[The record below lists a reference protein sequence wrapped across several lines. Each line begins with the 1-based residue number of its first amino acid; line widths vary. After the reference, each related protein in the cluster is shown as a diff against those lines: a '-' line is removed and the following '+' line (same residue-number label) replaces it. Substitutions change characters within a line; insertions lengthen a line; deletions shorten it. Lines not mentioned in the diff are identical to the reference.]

1 MLFHLTVIFGCQ
13 LAGETLTRLFALPLP
28 GPVLGMAILF
38 VGLLVFGLPEPFRR
52 TGEVL
57 ISNLSLLFVP
67 AGVGVMLHGALIS
80 ADWLPIAVGL
90 VGSTLITIAVTAHVM
105 QRMGGSDEGSEEGN
119 DEGSDGGGGAAGG
132 ASGGQGREGPENA
145 GGR

>member
-28 GPVLGMAILF
+28 GPVLGMALLF
-38 VGLLVFGLPEPFRR
+38 AGLLVFGLPESFRR
-52 TGEVL
+52 TGEAL

-80 ADWLPIAVGL
+80 ADWLPITIAL
-90 VGSTLITIAVTAHVM
+90 VGSTLVTIAVTGLVM
-105 QRMGGSDEGSEEGN
+105 QRMGARGDPDRENGAGSDTKEG
-119 DEGSDGGGGAAGG
+119 
-132 ASGGQGREGPENA
+132 
-145 GGR
+145 